1 MSVGAGTMHPMPW
14 ESVKSECVVK
24 RCSEQA
30 THLWDAYLVCG
41 FHATALSEG
50 EPYAIEDMNVL
61 PMNLLMGQDM
71 PPEVVSVQLH
81 QSMKSTPVAVLQVGH
96 DGVHE
101 RDITL
106 RISLAQ
112 ARGLVFMLERWD
124 TQPDSQ
130 PE

>member
-1 MSVGAGTMHPMPW
+1 MPW
-14 ESVKSECVVK
+14 ESVESECVVK

-50 EPYAIEDMNVL
+50 EPYTIDDMNVL
-61 PMNLLMGQDM
+61 PLTLLMGQDM
-71 PPEVVSVQLH
+71 PPEVVDVQLH
-81 QSMKSTPVAVLQVGH
+81 QSMKSSPVAVLQVGH

-112 ARGLVFMLERWD
+112 ARGLVFMLEGWAPS
-124 TQPDSQ
+124 PDDQ
-130 PE
+130 TENRPGT